1 VREVTAQV
9 SSPPTPASVPAPAS
23 ADEALAMLDS
33 AMSYLAAAD
42 PAAMGAQ
49 AQARALA
56 GLERLDA
63 AETAARASILGAF
76 TAGRGY
82 AADADYS
89 PRSWLIHRTRITRGA
104 AAGHLAWARR
114 AAAHPLVM
122 AALAN
127 GDLPSESWARTV
139 CGWTDQLPGDCQQD
153 ADAILIAAAAAGAD
167 LRTLAELA
175 AEIYA
180 RSLPDTGDD
189 GPDGGFEDRS
199 VRVETTFEGA
209 GVLTGSLTPSCA
221 AVVTAVLDAL
231 AAPLG
236 AEDTRTHDQR
246 FHDALEQA
254 MRRLLAAGLL
264 PQRAGQP
271 VKASVHLPLAGL
283 RMMDP
288 GSALQQQWIAHVRG
302 RWAAARAGA
311 SVSGGDGA
319 AWLDGEAARAV
330 ACDAALVP
338 VVTGDVD
345 TGVLDDLVRLCL
357 ELSGH
362 AHCAPGTDGGRGAPE
377 TGAPETGAP
386 GTGAPETGAP
396 ETGAPGTGGGEA
408 GADPGRAAAAGQA
421 PGQDADMS
429 PGPGPGGTCC
439 PGPGDRPP
447 LSPRA
452 REALEKAIIGKAID
466 LLSGPGGLA
475 SFLRTGLLEPRLA
488 GPSLPLDIGTSRD
501 IPAAIRRAV
510 ILRARG
516 HCEWPGGCGQP
527 AAACEVHHLRH
538 RARGGRTSVRDC
550 RLYCFFHHQIVI
562 HQQGWTVTAHPDGTS
577 TARSPDGRKILHSH
591 GPPPARA
598 G

>member
-1 VREVTAQV
+1 
-9 SSPPTPASVPAPAS
+9 
-23 ADEALAMLDS
+23 
-33 AMSYLAAAD
+33 
-42 PAAMGAQ
+42 
-49 AQARALA
+49 
-56 GLERLDA
+56 
-63 AETAARASILGAF
+63 
-76 TAGRGY
+76 
-82 AADADYS
+82 
-89 PRSWLIHRTRITRGA
+89 
-104 AAGHLAWARR
+104 
-114 AAAHPLVM
+114 
-122 AALAN
+122 
-127 GDLPSESWARTV
+127 
-139 CGWTDQLPGDCQQD
+139 
-153 ADAILIAAAAAGAD
+153 
-167 LRTLAELA
+167 
-175 AEIYA
+175 
-180 RSLPDTGDD
+180 
-189 GPDGGFEDRS
+189 
-199 VRVETTFEGA
+199 
-209 GVLTGSLTPSCA
+209 
-221 AVVTAVLDAL
+221 
-231 AAPLG
+231 
-236 AEDTRTHDQR
+236 
-246 FHDALEQA
+246 
-254 MRRLLAAGLL
+254 MRRLLAAGLV
-264 PQRAGQP
+264 PERAGQP
-271 VKASVHLPLAGL
+271 VKGSVHLPLAGL

-362 AHCAPGTDGGRGAPE
+362 ARCGPAHCAPGTADGDTGTGTPETGGEADGGR
-377 TGAPETGAP
+377 
-386 GTGAPETGAP
+386 
-396 ETGAPGTGGGEA
+396 
-408 GADPGRAAAAGQA
+408 DRAA
-421 PGQDADMS
+421 PTSQDADM
-429 PGPGPGGTCC
+429 GPG

-447 LSPRA
+447 VSPRA

-538 RARGGRTSVRDC
+538 RARGGRTSLRDC